1 MEDRKYQMKAVRLY
15 NDGSNKQLVYEDVP
29 RPHPREE
36 EVLVH
41 VYATGVTPTE
51 LIWPGT
57 TRIDPDTNQPIP
69 IIPGHEMSGII
80 EEIGTKVTDMKI
92 GDAIYGLTD
101 FARDGCEAE
110 YTIARPAEIA
120 PKPISVDYIQA
131 AATPLSALTAWQ
143 ALFNYARLSDGQSI
157 LIHGAAGRVGIFAIQ
172 LARWAGARVIGT
184 ASTSDTDFLFKL
196 GAKDVIDYTSLRFE
210 NIVHD
215 VDVVF
220 DTVGGETLERSWGV
234 LRKGGMLVS
243 VSSNISRPDGLP
255 PSTYIQQKGET
266 YGVQAVWFVVEPSR
280 EQLVKIGGLIDAG
293 HLVPIVDTVL
303 PLSEVRQAYVHRTNP
318 SRHGKVVLSVMG

>member
-1 MEDRKYQMKAVRLY
+1 M
-15 NDGSNKQLVYEDVP
+15 P

-51 LIWPGT
+51 LIWPST

-69 IIPGHEMSGII
+69 IIPGHEMSGIV
-80 EEIGTKVTDMKI
+80 EEIGTRVTDVKI
-92 GDAIYGLTD
+92 GDAVYGLTD

-120 PKPISVDYIQA
+120 PKPVSVDYIQA
-131 AATPLSALTAWQ
+131 AAVPLSALTAWQ
-143 ALFNYARLSDGQSI
+143 ALFDYGNLSRGQSV
-157 LIHGAAGRVGIFAIQ
+157 LIHGGAGRIFAVQ
-172 LARWAGARVIGT
+172 LARWAGARVICT

-196 GAKDVIDYTSLRFE
+196 GAKDVIDYKSMHFE

-234 LRKGGMLVS
+234 LRKGGMVVS
-243 VSSNISRPDGLP
+243 VTRNVSRPDGLAP
-255 PSTYIQQKGET
+255 TYMQQKGET
-266 YGVQAVWFVVEPSR
+266 YGVRAVWFVVEPSR
-280 EQLVKIGGLIDAG
+280 EQLVKIGELIDAG

-303 PLSEVRQAYVHRTNP
+303 PLSEVRQAYVNRRDPN
-318 SRHGKVVLSVMG
+318 RHGKVVLNVLG